1 MINFVKI
8 LFMIRNI
15 AIFSALFF
23 LFAACNNN
31 NSDSAEEDYCD
42 CEMLAL
48 DNLYNHFYLEDRNN
62 PYTGI
67 CKLFHKNGQL
77 KQERQIVDGKN
88 NGYYRVFSESGI
100 MLEEGAFLNNRH
112 HGLFR
117 YFDENGELIIEV
129 EYENGVRKAGN
140 EISE

>member
-1 MINFVKI
+1 
-8 LFMIRNI
+8 MIRF
-15 AIFSALFF
+15 IFYSLPLIVLFTACKNNETQ
-23 LFAACNNN
+23 AA
-31 NSDSAEEDYCD
+31 DEDFCD

-48 DNLYNHFYLEDRNN
+48 DNLYNHFYLEDRSV
-62 PYTGI
+62 PYTGV
-67 CKLFHKNGQL
+67 CKIFHKNGQL

-100 MLEEGAFLNNRH
+100 MLEEGGFLNNRH
-112 HGLFR
+112 HGTFR
-117 YFDENGELIIEV
+117 YFDDNGDLIIEV